1 MRYFF
6 DFPPNFDSCDKI
18 TEPFQSMA
26 RRTTINDVAKAAS
39 VGKVTVSYVLNGRA
53 HEVGISNET
62 AERIVETARLLDYRP
77 NGVAR
82 MLARNRADAIA
93 VVFQHAHFFSVTS
106 AFLNEAMHGVCQG
119 CVELGLDVVL
129 HTKPAIDP
137 ISEANALSD
146 GRVDGVLMLRDDG
159 DPALAALI
167 ERGFPVVLF
176 FSRTNDPRVSFVD
189 CDNFMG
195 GKIAGSHL
203 VGLGHRRLGVVLGS
217 PHSVDS
223 ADRFHGFRSAA
234 EAAGLAI
241 APEDVARM
249 ESTLG
254 TTQEIERMMMRPDH
268 PTAIFVWSDDIAF
281 ECLKVLRELGLRV
294 PEDVSIVGFDST
306 GACSRVDPPLT
317 SVRQPIGDMARKAT
331 QILISIVGKEEA
343 APQQIVF
350 PPQLDVRG
358 STSPPIA
365 MQH

>member
-1 MRYFF
+1 
-6 DFPPNFDSCDKI
+6 
-18 TEPFQSMA
+18 MA

-62 AERIVETARLLDYRP
+62 AERIFAAARSLDYRP

-93 VVFQHAHFFSVTS
+93 VVFQHPHFFSVTS
-106 AFLNEAMHGVCQG
+106 AFLNEVMHGVCQG

-129 HTKPAIDP
+129 HTRPTDDPAA
-137 ISEANALSD
+137 EANALSD

-159 DPALAALI
+159 DAALASLV

-176 FSRTNDPRVSFVD
+176 FSRTNDHRVSFVD

-203 VGLGHRRLGVVLGS
+203 VGLGHHKLGVVLGS
-217 PHSVDS
+217 AQSVDS
-223 ADRFHGFRSAA
+223 ADRFHGFRSAV
-234 EAAGLAI
+234 EAAGLSI
-241 APEDVARM
+241 DHHHIARM
-249 ESTLG
+249 ESPLSPTN
-254 TTQEIERMMMRPDH
+254 EVEAMMMRPDR
-268 PTAIFVWSDDIAF
+268 PTALFVWSDDVAF
-281 ECLKVLRELGLRV
+281 ECAKVMRKLELRV
-294 PEDVSIVGFDST
+294 PDDVSLVGFDST
-306 GACSRVDPPLT
+306 AACWRVDPPLT
-317 SVRQPIGDMARKAT
+317 SVRQPIGEMARKAT
-331 QILISIVGKEEA
+331 QILVSLVGKDDV

-365 MQH
+365 